1 MAIRAYNPP
10 GLFNGAP
17 AGMSQVASASGR
29 IVVVSGQ
36 VALDDQGKVVG
47 VGDFEAQAVRVF
59 ENLRTALAVAGATFE
74 DVIRLG
80 SFITDPKNL
89 ATLREVRMRYLKA
102 PFPAST
108 GVVTALV
115 LPELLLEVEAMAVV
129 RE

>member
-1 MAIRAYNPP
+1 MAITASNPA
-10 GLFNGAP
+10 GLFDGAP
-17 AGMSQVASASGR
+17 AGMSQVASARGR
-29 IVVVSGQ
+29 LVIVSGQ
-36 VALDDQGKVVG
+36 VALDERGKVVG

-59 ENLRTALAVAGATFE
+59 ENLRTALAAAGASFE

-89 ATLREVRMRYLKA
+89 ATLRAVRMRYLKA

-129 RE
+129 AD